1 MINKTFEELGI
12 RDLDQAKDACVV
24 VQHNPRI
31 AYHQYNM
38 F

>member
-1 MINKTFEELGI
+1 MINKIFEELGI

-24 VQHNPRI
+24 QHNPRF
-31 AYHQYNM
+31 AYHPYNM